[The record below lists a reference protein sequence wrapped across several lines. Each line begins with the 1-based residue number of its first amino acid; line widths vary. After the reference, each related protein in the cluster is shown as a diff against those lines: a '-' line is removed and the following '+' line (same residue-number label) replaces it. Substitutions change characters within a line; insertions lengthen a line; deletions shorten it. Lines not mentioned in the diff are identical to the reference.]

1 MSATLV
7 DGLRDAA
14 IIDGLL
20 DASIVERVN
29 REVEEAVAPRCQHHR
44 HSAPRRAPQL
54 LLGWLRTEENN
65 YLSVPRGA
73 ANSARCR
80 CRTPSSCSRAASC
93 DRARHTMRDADAHS
107 RAGGVHCR
115 TPFVESVH
123 AR

>member
-65 YLSVPRGA
+65 YLSVPRGGGYLGMVQMQDPVELL
-73 ANSARCR
+73 AR
-80 CRTPSSCSRAASC
+80 
-93 DRARHTMRDADAHS
+93 
-107 RAGGVHCR
+107 G
-115 TPFVESVH
+115 EL
-123 AR
+123 